1 MIYEHE
7 IEAELLKLPKEFLV
21 KLYIQTNRG
30 FYGKNLSMLRREIL
44 SLKIDINLENQRK
57 VIDELDDFELYT
69 GTNVVE
75 FLKNH
80 SQYEEINTR
89 LKKLEKE
96 YDKLQKERSEI
107 E

>member
-30 FYGKNLSMLRREIL
+30 FYGKSLSMLRREIL
-44 SLKIDINLENQRK
+44 SLKIDINLEKQRK
-57 VIDELDDFELYT
+57 VIDELDKHPSYT
-69 GTNVVE
+69 GNNVLE
-75 FLKNH
+75 FIANH
-80 SQYEEINTR
+80 EQYEKINAKLKEI
-89 LKKLEKE
+89 EKE
-96 YDKLQKERSEI
+96 YDMLQKERSEI